1 MLGKVLKEVSN
12 RHNKVLNWLLF
23 ILRLIQNFSRMKASV
38 VDFIVLSGKL
48 VMSVMYLK
56 EWAMGSGGSTYIVDW
71 DLDIFLSDRH
81 LIYLLFGSGQTK
93 YLNDNFKALSR
104 GIFALQIVC
113 MYIYFLWLLFFYLLL
128 LLDSLNCS
136 NVFCVMCSVL
146 LSHFVD
152 NYVDYQ
158 VLRWLKKIIL
168 FLRLL
173 H

>member
-1 MLGKVLKEVSN
+1 MLKEVSN

-71 DLDIFLSDRH
+71 DLEIFLSDRY
-81 LIYLLFGSGQTK
+81 LIYLLFDSGQTK

-113 MYIYFLWLLFFYLLL
+113 VYIYFLWLVFFFI
-128 LLDSLNCS
+128 
-136 NVFCVMCSVL
+136 FCC
-146 LSHFVD
+146 F
-152 NYVDYQ
+152 
-158 VLRWLKKIIL
+158 
-168 FLRLL
+168 
-173 H
+173 